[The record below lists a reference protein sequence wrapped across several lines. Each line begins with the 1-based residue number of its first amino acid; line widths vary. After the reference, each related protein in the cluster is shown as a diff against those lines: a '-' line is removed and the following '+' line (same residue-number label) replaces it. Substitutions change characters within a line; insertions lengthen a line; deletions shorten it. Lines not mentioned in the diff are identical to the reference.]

1 MNDRNFDQLLDAWM
15 DLGPHVA
22 PARVVEAVRLE
33 ARSTR
38 QMPPALSRWAT
49 RRFPSMNNYLR
60 IGAAAAVLVIAAALG
75 YSYLIAPNVGAPDP
89 GPTAT
94 PTLVPT
100 LAPVPR
106 EPLDIQPEGEP
117 LEPGSYFTT
126 VAGHRI
132 TFTVPEGWQLNV
144 VPRVVWTENSAVRL
158 GFGQVDSIYADPCQP
173 DLGVLDPPPGPTA
186 DDLASALAA
195 IPDVVATTADEEIS
209 GFSARYVE
217 LDVPNTFLS
226 CSPDF
231 SEALLSG
238 DGPLEPG
245 THRFWVLDVGGDRIV
260 ISTVIRRGALARE
273 VDELDE
279 IVGSIQI
286 DTP

>member
-38 QMPPALSRWAT
+38 QMPAALSGWAT

-75 YSYLIAPNVGAPDP
+75 YGSLIAPGVGGPGAGDPASTEAPSE
-89 GPTAT
+89 GPAW
-94 PTLVPT
+94 
-100 LAPVPR
+100 
-106 EPLDIQPEGEP
+106 LDTQPAGEP

-126 VAGHRI
+126 VAGHRV
-132 TFTVPEGWQLNV
+132 TFSVPAGWQPNI
-144 VPRVVWTENSAVRL
+144 VPQVVWTDDSVARL
-158 GFGQVDSIYADPCQP
+158 GFGEIENIYADPCQP
-173 DLGVLDPPPGPTA
+173 DLGLLDPAPGPTA
-186 DDLASALAA
+186 GDLASALAA
-195 IPDVVATTADEEIS
+195 IPGVTATATAAEVS

-217 LDVPNTFLS
+217 LDVPNAFGN
-226 CSPDF
+226 CIADGG
-231 SEALLSG
+231 EALLSG
-238 DGPLEPG
+238 EGTLEPG
-245 THRFWVLDVGGDRIV
+245 IHRFWVVDVDGNRVV
-260 ISTVIRRGALARE
+260 INSVARPGALSRQ
-273 VDELDE
+273 VDEMDE
-279 IVGSIQI
+279 IVGSTRI